1 MMLKE
6 KLLLKDK
13 PSSAIVA
20 VRDLDRA
27 REFYVDTLGLE
38 PEGGS
43 GEEVLTLRTG
53 DTRLTVYE
61 SEFAGTNKAN
71 AVVWNAGKDFDE
83 IAGQLR
89 EQGIAFE
96 EYPDLGMEIS
106 NGIHSQGDF
115 KGVWFKDPDGNI
127 LHIGNM

>member
-6 KLLLKDK
+6 KQLLKDR

-27 REFYVDTLGLE
+27 RDFYVETLGLE
-38 PEGGS
+38 PAGGS
-43 GEEVLTLRTG
+43 EEGVLTFRTG
-53 DTRLTVYE
+53 DTQLVVYK

-71 AVVWNAGKDFDE
+71 AVVWNAGEDFNAVAD
-83 IAGQLR
+83 QLR
-89 EQGIAFE
+89 EHGVAFE
-96 EYPDLGMEIS
+96 VYPDLGMEIVD
-106 NGIHSQGDF
+106 GIHRSGGF

-127 LHIGNM
+127 LHVANM

>member
-13 PSSAIVA
+13 PSSAILA
-20 VRDLDRA
+20 VSNLDRA
-27 REFYVDTLGLE
+27 RKFYADTLGLE
-38 PEGGS
+38 PESGS
-43 GEEVLTLRTG
+43 EQDVLTFRTG
-53 DTRLTVYE
+53 DTQLIVYK

-71 AVVWNAGKDFDE
+71 AVVWNAGKDFDA

-106 NGIHSQGDF
+106 GGIHRSGEF

>member
-20 VRDLDRA
+20 VRDLGRA
-27 REFYVDTLGLE
+27 RDFYTETLGLE
-38 PEGGS
+38 PEGEY
-43 GEEVLTLRTG
+43 EEGVLTLRTG
-53 DTRLTVYE
+53 DTQLTVYE
-61 SEFAGTNKAN
+61 SDFAGTNKAN

-83 IAGQLR
+83 IVGQLK
-89 EQGIAFE
+89 EQGVKFE

-106 NGIHSQGDF
+106 GGVHRSGDF

-127 LHIGNM
+127 LHIANM